1 MSEVARFIVPG
12 VIVLTLVIARIKR
25 VAVYEAFVEGAAD
38 GIKLVISI
46 FPYLL
51 AMYVAVGVFE
61 AAGALEFLRRLL
73 GPLFVPLALPVEL
86 GMLMLIRPVS
96 GGAAYGMVSRI
107 LSSCGA
113 DSLAGKTAS
122 VLQGSSDTTFYV
134 VSLYSG
140 SVGARKTGHA
150 IPLCLLGDVTGFV
163 AGVLL
168 SRLFFN

>member
-1 MSEVARFIVPG
+1 MSEISRFIVPG
-12 VIVLTLVIARIKR
+12 VIILTLLVARWKR
-25 VAVYEAFVEGAAD
+25 VPVYESFIEGAAD
-38 GIKLVISI
+38 GVKLVIQI

-61 AAGALEFLRRLL
+61 AAGALDFLRRALQ
-73 GPLFVPLALPVEL
+73 PLFAPLALPVEI

-96 GGAAYGMVSRI
+96 GGAAYGVVSRV
-107 LSSCGA
+107 LSAYGP

-140 SVGARKTGHA
+140 SVGARKTGYA
-150 IPLCLLGDVTGFV
+150 VPLCLFGDVVGFI
-163 AGVLL
+163 AGIVL
-168 SRLFFN
+168 SRWFFH